1 MTATTQKLSKTIDL
15 AIPVFILLQTAMVSI
30 SIAVSS
36 IMFAVWMILWL
47 MQLMIDRPNATSV
60 FSLPDLRLINIFIL
74 IYFLAEIVSRIFAV
88 YPDGAFDNI
97 KRLLLFGIFYG
108 SVAKIKGTEMISKM
122 LIALVILISII
133 SSIELITY
141 ALKFGEM
148 ITKMPFSEIRIDYF
162 NYPLTVAEIKMM
174 ILLSVFP
181 ILILSSDFPLK
192 KNYMVIICLPVLA
205 SMLLTQSRNVYLAF
219 LICLVFY
226 GIIMNRRFLLAIFV
240 ILLAAYVVLPAGLTE
255 RTKSIFDLS
264 HPSNRARIV
273 MWETGLKMFA
283 DHPLTGVADNKILE
297 IYSQYKIPEFHS
309 EGVHLHSNMIMILA
323 TTGIFGFIAF
333 AGFFITLMVKQV
345 QLMKKFKPG
354 TNKLLALGSILVV
367 ISFLISGIFEW
378 SFGDH
383 EVMTVFFFLVS
394 VPFIISKEDQ
404 AAKSNELLSS

>member
-1 MTATTQKLSKTIDL
+1 
-15 AIPVFILLQTAMVSI
+15 
-30 SIAVSS
+30 
-36 IMFAVWMILWL
+36 
-47 MQLMIDRPNATSV
+47 
-60 FSLPDLRLINIFIL
+60 
-74 IYFLAEIVSRIFAV
+74 
-88 YPDGAFDNI
+88 
-97 KRLLLFGIFYG
+97 
-108 SVAKIKGTEMISKM
+108 
-122 LIALVILISII
+122 
-133 SSIELITY
+133 
-141 ALKFGEM
+141 
-148 ITKMPFSEIRIDYF
+148 
-162 NYPLTVAEIKMM
+162 
-174 ILLSVFP
+174 
-181 ILILSSDFPLK
+181 
-192 KNYMVIICLPVLA
+192 MVIICLPVLA

-219 LICLVFY
+219 FICLVFY
-226 GIIMNRRFLLAIFV
+226 GIIMNRRFLLALFIIV
-240 ILLAAYVVLPAGLTE
+240 LAGYIALPAGITD

-323 TTGIFGFIAF
+323 TTGIFGFMAF

-354 TNKLLALGSILVV
+354 TNRLLALGSILVV

-394 VPFIISKEDQ
+394 VPFIISKEEQ
-404 AAKSNELLSS
+404 AVESNELLSS